1 MNNTNWIY
9 NYLIPEK
16 EINTAAFKI
25 SDEDTTVILPRR
37 ARYYLDGYSDEYER
51 ISIERKLCELGVAI
65 TRGINLYSVIK
76 EDIKDH
82 LESPQYRDYEET
94 AKRSLL
100 SYIEFLRGTDNTL
113 TIEVFIEPKDIKL
126 LKIVNLLE
134 EEIMLRYHESPTS
147 ARGIVKVRYAT
158 VPVDYDSVLKYYDS
172 SSSHD
177 REKLKEYILSSYES
191 IKKAAIS
198 KEYIMSINPWLKVKD
213 KLTGYNLYFDEELI
227 FPGDEA
233 YLKAYNDS
241 HQSAP
246 NKQLILQVPPEPWSA
261 NILNSK
267 LVLLSTNPG
276 YVKRLNKTLANMF
289 SNEYAEEIMEDKRIM
304 IGMEGKVFDL
314 YEPTR
319 ILGEYYW
326 RNILSH
332 FGEKVYGSED
342 RDKIYSQ
349 IALCQYLAYSSTE
362 KVVLKNILPSQK
374 FTKMV
379 LLYLI
384 TSRKDVKFLVM
395 RSSAEWHNLLGDGIW
410 NYLLENDRLYIS
422 KHYRVQNISA
432 KNIGSD
438 NYNKI
443 VKHLKGIS

>member
-9 NYLIPEK
+9 SYLIPET
-16 EINTAAFKI
+16 EINTAAFGI

-37 ARYYLDGYSDEYER
+37 ARYYLDEGSDEYKR

-65 TRGINLYSVIK
+65 TRRINLYSVIK

-113 TIEVFIEPKDIKL
+113 SIEVFIEPKDIKL

-134 EEIMLRYHESPTS
+134 EEIMLRYHESHTS
-147 ARGIVKVRYAT
+147 TKGIVKVRYAT
-158 VPVDYDSVLKYYDS
+158 VPVNYDSVLKSYDS

-177 REKLKEYILSSYES
+177 REKFKEYILTSHES
-191 IKKAAIS
+191 IKKATIS

-227 FPGDEA
+227 FPGDEP
-233 YLKAYNDS
+233 YLKAYNE
-241 HQSAP
+241 HQSAQ
-246 NKQLILQVPPEPWSA
+246 NKQLVLQVPPEPWSA

-276 YVKRLNKTLANMF
+276 YVEQLNKNLANMF
-289 SNEYAEEIMEDKRIM
+289 RSQYAEEIMEDKRLVL
-304 IGMEGKVFDL
+304 GMEGMVFDL

-326 RNILSH
+326 RNILSR
-332 FGEKVYGSED
+332 FGEELYGSED
-342 RDKIYSQ
+342 KDKIYSQ

-362 KVVLKNILPSQK
+362 KVELKDILPSQT

-384 TSRKDVKFLVM
+384 TSRNNVKFLVM

-422 KHYRVQNISA
+422 KHYRVQNISE